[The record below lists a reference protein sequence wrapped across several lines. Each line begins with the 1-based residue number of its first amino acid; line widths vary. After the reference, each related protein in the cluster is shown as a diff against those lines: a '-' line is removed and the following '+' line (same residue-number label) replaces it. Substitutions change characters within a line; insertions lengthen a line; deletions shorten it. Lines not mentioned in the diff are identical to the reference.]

1 MIQGIA
7 LLALAQDPCLLVD
20 LVNIVVR
27 GHWLCSPLCLA
38 VLGVAGEE
46 MDYVL
51 LLKWSGD
58 TTQKH
63 YRQNHWD
70 WGRRKPGNWKAGEIK
85 ALWNYLINLRRLNTN
100 YLRNLPS
107 SSRLDTTHILDRT
120 GKFSFKI
127 EILNW
132 PVSSKIQDDKI
143 AQFPWMDSDGII
155 DSWYLY
161 NLSLLSSTVKY
172 LMSLSVVSQWW

>member
-1 MIQGIA
+1 MMIQGSYNCIVGTCTG
-7 LLALAQDPCLLVD
+7 PRSFGLLVD

-27 GHWLCSPLCLA
+27 GHWLCSPLCLS

-120 GKFSFKI
+120 YKFSFKI
-127 EILNW
+127 EILN
-132 PVSSKIQDDKI
+132 D
-143 AQFPWMDSDGII
+143 QFPPRSKMTRSHNFHGWIVME
-155 DSWYLY
+155 
-161 NLSLLSSTVKY
+161 
-172 LMSLSVVSQWW
+172 